1 MSTNTENKQNNQTE
15 VISNEKKSS
24 RAKTVAAGVA
34 AIGAAGA
41 GVGVAAAMYNNASFS
56 AKSENDSANDS
67 TANDDIV
74 AQNEAPIEE
83 NSSFDDMSFNE
94 AFGAARNE
102 GLETFEWHGETYGTR
117 LESEVQN
124 EVITEQEQEATVEV
138 EPADVVTDDTITD
151 EVIPSGEIIVDDTTD
166 VVVEPEPINYNNSE
180 FTDPIQ
186 FTGNAAIATNED
198 GSTHLI
204 LDIDNDGHGDIAIA
218 NPSSEN
224 INDVEVNIINDYSAN
239 IGTAGLAQVEEET
252 EDEFAGDEIITDD
265 VTENVTEEEVSEEE
279 IIVSG
284 EIEHAEDVVD
294 GDITEDIVDVDITDE
309 IEPTGDVAIEEN
321 IEDTTDPACDIENE
335 DINAYDPNLDP
346 ELNPELNPD
355 YNNNDDLLADSY

>member
-15 VISNEKKSS
+15 VISNKKKSS

-124 EVITEQEQEATVEV
+124 EVITEPEQEATVEV
-138 EPADVVTDDTITD
+138 EPADVVTDDTI
-151 EVIPSGEIIVDDTTD
+151 TD

-198 GSTHLI
+198 GSSHLI
-204 LDIDNDGHGDIAIA
+204 LDIDNDGHGDIAIV

-239 IGTAGLAQVEEET
+239 IGIADLAQVEEET
-252 EDEFAGDEIITDD
+252 EEEIAGDEIIPDD
-265 VTENVTEEEVSEEE
+265 VTENVTEEEVSEED

-284 EIEHAEDVVD
+284 EIEPAEDVVD
-294 GDITEDIVDVDITDE
+294 GDITEDIIDVDITDE
-309 IEPTGDVAIEEN
+309 IEPTGDVVIEEN
-321 IEDTTDPACDIENE
+321 IEDTTNPACDIETE

-346 ELNPELNPD
+346 DLNPELNPD